1 MACSLLLLWIRRENL
16 RRYWVRFQ
24 DYWLNTFFEDRK
36 RQFWLLHTLGWLGF
50 ALVNYLDSLIEYN
63 RDAYLIVVILD
74 AYVGWL
80 ITIPLRYCYQRI
92 WFWAPWKM
100 ILSVLLLVIL
110 VVVIWTSVRN
120 FNYWEIY
127 RHGARP
133 DYWLKYALDIPLAF
147 YVMLSW
153 SGLYFGIKYYQ
164 TLQLEK
170 QKSLTASNRAHEA
183 QLKMLRY
190 QLNPHFLFNT
200 LNAISTLVLINDNDT
215 ANKMVSRLSDFLRY
229 SLYKDPINKVPLE
242 QEIYAARLYLEIEKV
257 RFSERLSIN
266 IDIEPGTEK
275 ALVPSLILQ
284 PLIENAIKY
293 AVASQVSG
301 GEITITAK
309 AFGHDLLLEVSDN
322 GPGMKSL
329 EDIPKS
335 NDSGV
340 GLVNTK
346 ERLAALYD
354 SRFALALTHNHPTGL
369 KVNIR
374 IPLELEKTEP

>member
-1 MACSLLLLWIRRENL
+1 M
-16 RRYWVRFQ
+16 
-24 DYWLNTFFEDRK
+24 
-36 RQFWLLHTLGWLGF
+36 
-50 ALVNYLDSLIEYN
+50 LDT
-63 RDAYLIVVILD
+63 RDAFLIVISLD

-80 ITIPLRYCYQRI
+80 LTIPLRYLYRKV
-92 WFWAPWKM
+92 WYWEPWKM
-100 ILSVLLLVIL
+100 IFVVLLVALLIAML
-110 VVVIWTSVRN
+110 WTVVRN

-127 RHGARP
+127 RHGYRP
-133 DYWLKYALDIPLAF
+133 ADWLLYIRDTPAAF

-164 TLQLEK
+164 TLQQEK
-170 QKSLTASNRAHEA
+170 QKLLTATNKAHEA

-257 RFSERLSIN
+257 RFSERLAISIEL
-266 IDIEPGTEK
+266 EPGTEK

-293 AVASQVSG
+293 AVASQVNG
-301 GEITITAK
+301 GEITIRAK
-309 AFGHDLLLEVSDN
+309 TFGHDLLLEVADN
-322 GPGMKSL
+322 GPGMAIVDGAVKTADNS
-329 EDIPKS
+329 
-335 NDSGV
+335 DSGV
-340 GLVNTK
+340 GLVNTR

-354 SRFALALTHNHPTGL
+354 NDFALVLTHNEPRGV

-374 IPLELEKTEP
+374 IPLQLEKTESEHA

>member
-1 MACSLLLLWIRRENL
+1 M
-16 RRYWVRFQ
+16 
-24 DYWLNTFFEDRK
+24 
-36 RQFWLLHTLGWLGF
+36 
-50 ALVNYLDSLIEYN
+50 LDT
-63 RDAYLIVVILD
+63 RDAFLIVISLD

-80 ITIPLRYCYQRI
+80 LTIPLRYLYRKV
-92 WFWAPWKM
+92 WFWEPWKM
-100 ILSVLLLVIL
+100 IFAVLMVALFIAML
-110 VVVIWTSVRN
+110 WTVVRN

-127 RHGARP
+127 RHGYRP
-133 DYWLKYALDIPLAF
+133 ADWLLYIRDTPAAF

-170 QKSLTASNRAHEA
+170 QKLLTAMNKAHEA

-229 SLYKDPINKVPLE
+229 SLYKDPINKVMLE

-257 RFSERLSIN
+257 RFSERLGISIEL
-266 IDIEPGTEK
+266 EPGTEK

-293 AVASQVSG
+293 AVASQVNG
-301 GEITITAK
+301 GEITIKAK
-309 AFGHDLLLEVSDN
+309 TFGHDLLLEVADN
-322 GPGMKSL
+322 GPGMSIVDGSVKTADNS
-329 EDIPKS
+329 
-335 NDSGV
+335 DSGV
-340 GLVNTK
+340 GLVNTR

-354 SRFALALTHNHPTGL
+354 NDFALVLTHNEPRGV

-374 IPLELEKTEP
+374 IPLQLEKTESEHA

>member
-1 MACSLLLLWIRRENL
+1 M
-16 RRYWVRFQ
+16 
-24 DYWLNTFFEDRK
+24 
-36 RQFWLLHTLGWLGF
+36 
-50 ALVNYLDSLIEYN
+50 LDT
-63 RDAYLIVVILD
+63 RDAFLIVISLD

-80 ITIPLRYCYQRI
+80 LTIPLRYLYRKV
-92 WFWAPWKM
+92 WFWEPWKM
-100 ILSVLLLVIL
+100 VLVIL
-110 VVVIWTSVRN
+110 AAALVTALVWTVIRN

-127 RHGARP
+127 RHGYRP
-133 DYWLKYALDIPLAF
+133 ADWFLYIRDTPVAF

-170 QKSLTASNRAHEA
+170 QKLLTAMNKAHEA

-229 SLYKDPINKVPLE
+229 SLYKDPINKVMLE

-257 RFSERLSIN
+257 RFSERLAIV
-266 IDIEPGTEK
+266 IDLEPGTEK

-293 AVASQVSG
+293 AVASQMDG
-301 GEITITAK
+301 GEITIKAK
-309 AFGHDLLLEVSDN
+309 RFGHDLLLEVADN
-322 GPGMKSL
+322 GPGMPLVDGLVK
-329 EDIPKS
+329 PTA
-335 NDSGV
+335 NTDSGV
-340 GLVNTK
+340 GLVNTR

-354 SRFALALTHNHPTGL
+354 NDFALVLTHNQPQGV

-374 IPLELEKTEP
+374 IPLQLEKTEIEHA

>member
-1 MACSLLLLWIRRENL
+1 M
-16 RRYWVRFQ
+16 
-24 DYWLNTFFEDRK
+24 
-36 RQFWLLHTLGWLGF
+36 HTLGWLGF
-50 ALVNYLDSLIEYN
+50 AIVNYLSSLVLDT
-63 RDAYLIVVILD
+63 RDAYLIVISLD

-80 ITIPLRYCYQRI
+80 VTIPLRYLYRKV
-92 WFWAPWKM
+92 WFWEPWKM
-100 ILSVLLLVIL
+100 VLVVLAVALVIAML
-110 VVVIWTSVRN
+110 WTVVRN
-120 FNYWEIY
+120 INYWEIY
-127 RHGARP
+127 RHGYRP
-133 DYWLKYALDIPLAF
+133 KDWLFYIKDTPAAF

-170 QKSLTASNRAHEA
+170 QKLLTAMNKAHEA

-229 SLYKDPINKVPLE
+229 SLYKDPINKVFLE

-257 RFSERLSIN
+257 RFSERLTLN
-266 IDIEPGTEK
+266 IDIEPGIEK

-293 AVASQVSG
+293 AVASQVNG
-301 GEITITAK
+301 GTISISAK
-309 AFGHDLLLEVSDN
+309 RFGHDLLLEVADN
-322 GPGMKSL
+322 GPGMPDMPLLTPNALNS
-329 EDIPKS
+329 
-335 NDSGV
+335 DSGV

-354 SRFALALTHNHPTGL
+354 NDFALVLTHNEPQGV

-374 IPLELEKTEP
+374 IPLQLEKTEVEHA

>member
-1 MACSLLLLWIRRENL
+1 M
-16 RRYWVRFQ
+16 
-24 DYWLNTFFEDRK
+24 
-36 RQFWLLHTLGWLGF
+36 
-50 ALVNYLDSLIEYN
+50 LDT
-63 RDAYLIVVILD
+63 RDAFLIVISLD

-80 ITIPLRYCYQRI
+80 LTIPLRYLYRKV
-92 WFWAPWKM
+92 WYWEPWKM
-100 ILSVLLLVIL
+100 IFVVLLVALLIAML
-110 VVVIWTSVRN
+110 WTVVRN

-127 RHGARP
+127 RHGYRP
-133 DYWLKYALDIPLAF
+133 ADWLLYIKDTPAAF

-164 TLQLEK
+164 TLQQEK
-170 QKSLTASNRAHEA
+170 QKLLTATNKAHEA

-229 SLYKDPINKVPLE
+229 SLYKDPINKVQLE

-257 RFSERLSIN
+257 RFSERLAISI
-266 IDIEPGTEK
+266 ELEAGTEK

-293 AVASQVSG
+293 AVASQVNG
-301 GEITITAK
+301 GEITIRAK
-309 AFGHDLLLEVSDN
+309 IFGHDLLLEVADN
-322 GPGMKSL
+322 GPGMAIVDGAVKTADNS
-329 EDIPKS
+329 
-335 NDSGV
+335 DSGV
-340 GLVNTK
+340 GLVNTR

-354 SRFALALTHNHPTGL
+354 NDFALVLTHNEPRGV

-374 IPLELEKTEP
+374 IPLQLEKTESEHA

>member
-1 MACSLLLLWIRRENL
+1 
-16 RRYWVRFQ
+16 
-24 DYWLNTFFEDRK
+24 LNKLFEDRN
-36 RQFWLLHTLGWLGF
+36 RQFWILHTLGWLGF
-50 ALVNYLDSLIEYN
+50 AIVNYLSSLMLDT
-63 RDAYLIVVILD
+63 RDAFLIVISLD

-80 ITIPLRYCYQRI
+80 LTIPLRYLYRKV
-92 WFWAPWKM
+92 WFWEPWKM
-100 ILSVLLLVIL
+100 ILAVL
-110 VVVIWTSVRN
+110 VVALLIAMLWTVIRN

-127 RHGARP
+127 RHGYRP
-133 DYWLKYALDIPLAF
+133 SDWLLYIRDTPAAF

-170 QKSLTASNRAHEA
+170 QKSLTAMNKAHEA

-229 SLYKDPINKVPLE
+229 SLYKDPINKVMLE

-257 RFSERLSIN
+257 RFSERLTIT
-266 IDIEPGTEK
+266 IELEPGTEK

-293 AVASQVSG
+293 AVASQVNG
-301 GEITITAK
+301 GEITIKAK
-309 AFGHDLLLEVSDN
+309 TFGHDLLLEVADN
-322 GPGMKSL
+322 GPGMSL
-329 EDIPKS
+329 LDGAEKTAENNS
-335 NDSGV
+335 DSGV
-340 GLVNTK
+340 GLVNTR

-354 SRFALALTHNHPTGL
+354 NDFALVLTHNEPRGV

-374 IPLELEKTEP
+374 IPLQLEKTESEHA

>member
-1 MACSLLLLWIRRENL
+1 M
-16 RRYWVRFQ
+16 
-24 DYWLNTFFEDRK
+24 
-36 RQFWLLHTLGWLGF
+36 
-50 ALVNYLDSLIEYN
+50 LDT
-63 RDAYLIVVILD
+63 RDAFLIVISLD

-80 ITIPLRYCYQRI
+80 LTIPLRYLYRKV
-92 WFWAPWKM
+92 WFWEPWKM
-100 ILSVLLLVIL
+100 ILVVLGVALLIAM
-110 VVVIWTSVRN
+110 IWTVIRN

-127 RHGARP
+127 RHGYRP
-133 DYWLKYALDIPLAF
+133 SDWLLYIKDTPAAF

-170 QKSLTASNRAHEA
+170 QKLLTAMNKAHEA

-215 ANKMVSRLSDFLRY
+215 ANRMVSRLSDFLRY
-229 SLYKDPINKVPLE
+229 SLYKDPINKVMLE

-257 RFSERLSIN
+257 RFSERLTIT
-266 IDIEPGTEK
+266 IDLEPGTEK

-293 AVASQVSG
+293 AVASQVNG
-301 GEITITAK
+301 GEIAIKAK
-309 AFGHDLLLEVSDN
+309 IFGHDLLLEVADN
-322 GPGMKSL
+322 GPGMSL
-329 EDIPKS
+329 LDGAVKIPDNS
-335 NDSGV
+335 DSGV
-340 GLVNTK
+340 GLVNTR

-354 SRFALALTHNHPTGL
+354 NDFALVLTHNEPRGV

-374 IPLELEKTEP
+374 IPLQLEKTESEHA

>member
-1 MACSLLLLWIRRENL
+1 MYKA
-16 RRYWVRFQ
+16 
-24 DYWLNTFFEDRK
+24 FEDRN
-36 RQFWLLHTLGWLGF
+36 RQFWIVHTLGWLGF
-50 ALVNYLDSLIEYN
+50 TIVNYLNSLVLET
-63 RDAYLIVVILD
+63 RDAYLVVLALD
-74 AYVGWL
+74 SYIGWL
-80 ITIPLRYCYQRI
+80 ITIPLRYAYQKV
-92 WFWAPWKM
+92 WHWEPWKM
-100 ILSVLLLVIL
+100 VLTVLTLAIVTAA
-110 VVVIWTSVRN
+110 IWTAVRN

-133 DYWLKYALDIPLAF
+133 DDWLKYVRDTPFAF

-170 QKSLTASNRAHEA
+170 QKLLTAMNKAHEA

-200 LNAISTLVLINDNDT
+200 LNAISTLVLINESDT
-215 ANKMVSRLSDFLRY
+215 ANKMVTRLSDFLRY

-242 QEIYAARLYLEIEKV
+242 QEVYAARLYLEIEKV
-257 RFSERLSIN
+257 RFSERLSVVF
-266 IDIEPGTEK
+266 DLEEGTEQ

-293 AVASQVSG
+293 AVASQIDG
-301 GEITITAK
+301 GKIAITAK
-309 AFGHDLLLEVSDN
+309 KFGHDLLLEVADN
-322 GPGMKSL
+322 GPGMVITDGL
-329 EDIPKS
+329 PKS

-346 ERLAALYD
+346 ERLSALYD
-354 SRFALALTHNHPTGL
+354 NNFALVLTHNQPSGL

-374 IPLELEKTEP
+374 IPLQLEKTEQEHA

>member
-1 MACSLLLLWIRRENL
+1 
-16 RRYWVRFQ
+16 
-24 DYWLNTFFEDRK
+24 
-36 RQFWLLHTLGWLGF
+36 
-50 ALVNYLDSLIEYN
+50 VNYLGSLVQET
-63 RDAYLIVVILD
+63 RDAYLIVVALD
-74 AYVGWL
+74 SYIGWL
-80 ITIPLRYCYQRI
+80 ITIPLRYAYQKV
-92 WFWAPWKM
+92 WHWTPWKM
-100 ILSVLLLVIL
+100 VLTVFLLAL
-110 VVVIWTSVRN
+110 AAAAIWTAVRN

-133 DYWLKYALDIPLAF
+133 DDWLKYVRDTPVAF

-164 TLQLEK
+164 TLQQEK
-170 QKSLTASNRAHEA
+170 QKLLTATNKAHEA

-200 LNAISTLVLINDNDT
+200 LNAISTLVLINEADT

-242 QEIYAARLYLEIEKV
+242 QEVYAARLYLEIEKV
-257 RFSERLSIN
+257 RFSERLN
-266 IDIEPGTEK
+266 VKFDLEPGTEH

-293 AVASQVSG
+293 AVASQING
-301 GEITITAK
+301 GEIGITAK
-309 AFGHDLLLEVSDN
+309 KFGHDLLLEVADN
-322 GPGMKSL
+322 GPGMTITNGL
-329 EDIPKS
+329 PKS
-335 NDSGV
+335 SDSGV

-346 ERLAALYD
+346 ERLSALYD
-354 SRFALALTHNHPTGL
+354 NNFALVLTHNEPQGL

-374 IPLELEKTEP
+374 IPLQLEKTEQEHA

>member
-1 MACSLLLLWIRRENL
+1 M
-16 RRYWVRFQ
+16 
-24 DYWLNTFFEDRK
+24 
-36 RQFWLLHTLGWLGF
+36 
-50 ALVNYLDSLIEYN
+50 LDT
-63 RDAYLIVVILD
+63 RDAFLIVISLD

-80 ITIPLRYCYQRI
+80 LTIPLRYLYRKV
-92 WFWAPWKM
+92 WFWEPWKM
-100 ILSVLLLVIL
+100 IFVVLMVALLIAML
-110 VVVIWTSVRN
+110 WTVVRN

-127 RHGARP
+127 RHGYRP
-133 DYWLKYALDIPLAF
+133 ADWLLYIRDTPAAF

-170 QKSLTASNRAHEA
+170 QKLLTAMNKAHEA

-229 SLYKDPINKVPLE
+229 SLYKDPINKVMLE

-257 RFSERLSIN
+257 RFSERLGIV
-266 IDIEPGTEK
+266 IELEPGTEK

-293 AVASQVSG
+293 AVASQVNG
-301 GEITITAK
+301 GEITIRAK
-309 AFGHDLLLEVSDN
+309 TFGHDLLLEVADN
-322 GPGMKSL
+322 GPGMSIVDGSVKVADNS
-329 EDIPKS
+329 
-335 NDSGV
+335 DSGV
-340 GLVNTK
+340 GLVNTR

-354 SRFALALTHNHPTGL
+354 NDFALVLTHNEPRGV

-374 IPLELEKTEP
+374 IPLQLEKTESEHA

>member
-1 MACSLLLLWIRRENL
+1 
-16 RRYWVRFQ
+16 
-24 DYWLNTFFEDRK
+24 LNKLFEDRN
-36 RQFWLLHTLGWLGF
+36 RQFWILHTLGWLGF
-50 ALVNYLDSLIEYN
+50 AIVNYLSSLVLDT
-63 RDAYLIVVILD
+63 RDAYLIVISLD

-80 ITIPLRYCYQRI
+80 LTIPLRYLYRSI
-92 WFWAPWKM
+92 WAWHPWKM
-100 ILSVLLLVIL
+100 ILTVL
-110 VVVIWTSVRN
+110 VVALLIAMFWTVIRN

-127 RHGARP
+127 RHGYRP
-133 DYWLKYALDIPLAF
+133 SDWLLYIKDTPAAF

-164 TLQLEK
+164 TLQAEK
-170 QKSLTASNRAHEA
+170 QKSLTAMNKAHEA

-257 RFSERLSIN
+257 RFSERLSIG

-293 AVASQVSG
+293 AVAREVNG
-301 GEITITAK
+301 GEIVITARK
-309 AFGHDLLLEVSDN
+309 FGHDLLLEVADN
-322 GPGMKSL
+322 GPGL
-329 EDIPKS
+329 PDIVVADKTS
-335 NDSGV
+335 DNGSGV
-340 GLVNTK
+340 GLVNTR

-354 SRFALALTHNHPTGL
+354 NDFALVLTQNQPRGV

-374 IPLELEKTEP
+374 IPLQLEQTETDNA

>member
-1 MACSLLLLWIRRENL
+1 M
-16 RRYWVRFQ
+16 
-24 DYWLNTFFEDRK
+24 
-36 RQFWLLHTLGWLGF
+36 
-50 ALVNYLDSLIEYN
+50 LDT
-63 RDAYLIVVILD
+63 RDAFLIVISLD

-80 ITIPLRYCYQRI
+80 LTIPLRYLYRKV
-92 WFWAPWKM
+92 WFWEPWKM
-100 ILSVLLLVIL
+100 VLVIL
-110 VVVIWTSVRN
+110 AAALVTALVWTVIRN

-127 RHGARP
+127 RHGYRP
-133 DYWLKYALDIPLAF
+133 ADWFLYIRDTPVAF

-170 QKSLTASNRAHEA
+170 QKLLTAMNKAHEA

-229 SLYKDPINKVPLE
+229 SLYKDPINKVMLE

-257 RFSERLSIN
+257 RFSERLAIV
-266 IDIEPGTEK
+266 IDLEPGTEK

-293 AVASQVSG
+293 AVASQVDG
-301 GEITITAK
+301 GEITIKAK
-309 AFGHDLLLEVSDN
+309 RFGHDLLLEVADN
-322 GPGMKSL
+322 GPGMPLVDGLVKAA
-329 EDIPKS
+329 D
-335 NDSGV
+335 NTDSGV
-340 GLVNTK
+340 GLVNTR

-354 SRFALALTHNHPTGL
+354 NDFALVLTHNQPQGV

-374 IPLELEKTEP
+374 IPLQLEKTDIEHA

>member
-1 MACSLLLLWIRRENL
+1 M
-16 RRYWVRFQ
+16 
-24 DYWLNTFFEDRK
+24 
-36 RQFWLLHTLGWLGF
+36 
-50 ALVNYLDSLIEYN
+50 LDT
-63 RDAYLIVVILD
+63 RDAFLIVISLD

-80 ITIPLRYCYQRI
+80 LTIPLRYLYRKV
-92 WFWAPWKM
+92 WYWEPWKM
-100 ILSVLLLVIL
+100 IFVVLLVALLIAML
-110 VVVIWTSVRN
+110 WTVVRN

-127 RHGARP
+127 RHGYRP
-133 DYWLKYALDIPLAF
+133 ADWLLYIRDTPAAF

-164 TLQLEK
+164 TLQQEK
-170 QKSLTASNRAHEA
+170 QKLLTATNKAHEA

-229 SLYKDPINKVPLE
+229 SLYKDPINKVQLE

-257 RFSERLSIN
+257 RFSERLAISIEL
-266 IDIEPGTEK
+266 DSGTEK

-293 AVASQVSG
+293 AVASQVNG
-301 GEITITAK
+301 GEITIRAK
-309 AFGHDLLLEVSDN
+309 IFGHDLLLEVADN
-322 GPGMKSL
+322 GPGMAIVDGAVKTADNS
-329 EDIPKS
+329 
-335 NDSGV
+335 DSGV
-340 GLVNTK
+340 GLVNTR

-354 SRFALALTHNHPTGL
+354 NDFALVLTHNEPRGV

-374 IPLELEKTEP
+374 IPLQLEKTESEHA

>member
-1 MACSLLLLWIRRENL
+1 M
-16 RRYWVRFQ
+16 
-24 DYWLNTFFEDRK
+24 
-36 RQFWLLHTLGWLGF
+36 
-50 ALVNYLDSLIEYN
+50 LDT
-63 RDAYLIVVILD
+63 RDAFLIVISLD

-80 ITIPLRYCYQRI
+80 LTIPLRYLYRNV
-92 WFWAPWKM
+92 WYWEPWKM
-100 ILSVLLLVIL
+100 ILVVL
-110 VVVIWTSVRN
+110 VVALLIATLWTIVRN

-127 RHGARP
+127 RHGYQPA
-133 DYWLKYALDIPLAF
+133 DWLLYIKDTPAAF

-170 QKSLTASNRAHEA
+170 QKLLTATNKAHEA

-229 SLYKDPINKVPLE
+229 SLYKDPINKVLLE

-257 RFSERLSIN
+257 RFSERLAVN
-266 IDIEPGTEK
+266 IELEPGTEK

-284 PLIENAIKY
+284 PIIENAIKY
-293 AVASQVSG
+293 AVASQVNG
-301 GEITITAK
+301 GIIAIKAK
-309 AFGHDLLLEVSDN
+309 KFGHDLLLEVADN
-322 GPGMKSL
+322 GPGMAQIDHVAKNT
-329 EDIPKS
+329 DN

-340 GLVNTK
+340 GLVNTR

-354 SRFALALTHNHPTGL
+354 NDFALVLTHNEPQGV

-374 IPLELEKTEP
+374 MPLQLEKTDTEHA